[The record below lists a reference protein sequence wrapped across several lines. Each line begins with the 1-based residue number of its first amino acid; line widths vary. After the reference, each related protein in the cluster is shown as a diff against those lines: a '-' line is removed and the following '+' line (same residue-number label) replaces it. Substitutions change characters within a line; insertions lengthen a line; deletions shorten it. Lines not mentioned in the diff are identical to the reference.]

1 MQNQIKKKNI
11 YPQKSVPPF
20 FRKKEETTLTSNHS
34 PFPFP
39 ELIQMKANVTNKV
52 IVIE

>member
-1 MQNQIKKKNI
+1 M
-11 YPQKSVPPF
+11 YTQKSLPSF
-20 FRKKEETTLTSNHS
+20 FRKKDDSTLSNNYS

-39 ELIQMKANVTNKV
+39 EVIQMKANVTNKV

>member
-1 MQNQIKKKNI
+1 MNN
-11 YPQKSVPPF
+11 Y
-20 FRKKEETTLTSNHS
+20 S

-52 IVIE
+52 IVIEWHISGVSVSSQKLNESAFMSPHFELLL